1 MIFFVVPW
9 LIFIIGVGI
18 SVLADRHALRRT
30 APRIV
35 EIALLWTVVWFAAWG
50 LIGVFGHLG
59 PNSVD
64 IAESIGYAPSMFQW
78 EVGFGD
84 LALCALGIGS
94 YWFRDRWMTAGVV
107 ALAISYGGDAIG
119 HVMQYVGDNNTATNN
134 SWAIP
139 SDIAQPLLAV
149 ILLLLY
155 RRGLG
160 RLPSGFRHGVV
171 GPAGVASSAPDAQ
184 EATQAS

>member
-64 IAESIGYAPSMFQW
+64 IAESIGYAPSMFPR

-94 YWFRDRWMTAGVV
+94 DWFPDRRM
-107 ALAISYGGDAIG
+107 
-119 HVMQYVGDNNTATNN
+119 
-134 SWAIP
+134 P
-139 SDIAQPLLAV
+139 SCV
-149 ILLLLY
+149 
-155 RRGLG
+155 
-160 RLPSGFRHGVV
+160 
-171 GPAGVASSAPDAQ
+171 APDPQHNIAEKPSEHGLNQ
-184 EATQAS
+184 HLPGCGRSHATRV